1 MTLLQSMLITTLW
14 SSSSEVASLMMLFFV
29 ADSGNR
35 TIPPPLSPSSPSSS
49 SPSSP
54 PPSPVLH
61 WFQALSV
68 EKSSIQRM
76 TSLPFLK
83 TAQFQGKRQKS
94 RSNVL
99 EFCPFTAH
107 SLKVN
112 LKFQSRIT
120 QFLNSENKNPLRVLE
135 IVQSTSLPFP

>member
-35 TIPPPLSPSSPSSS
+35 TIPPPLSPSSP
-49 SPSSP
+49 

-83 TAQFQGKRQKS
+83 TAKFQGKRQKS

-99 EFCPFTAH
+99 ELCPF